1 MSKAWFRIWPVLM
14 LAAMSPR
21 VATSAGD
28 VIFAGRQVHTIN
40 IQFSQEAWWDSLTI
54 YYAEGLERYIPA
66 TVTFDGTAYD
76 SVGVRLK
83 GNASYTH
90 PNDKKPF
97 RLSIDEYIDTQ
108 RIDGLK
114 NLHLNN
120 CWEDPTFMREK
131 LHLDY
136 CQTAGIPGPRA
147 NFAELYLNGTLWGFY
162 SMVEHVDKTFLASRY
177 GDNDGNL
184 YKAVDGLLGGP
195 ISDFKW
201 YGSNPANYYSHYELK
216 TDDSLNPWT
225 DLIAVIDS
233 LNNMPDVTVSLPPV
247 VNLPAAYRAFA
258 TDLLMSSLDA
268 YVGSGRNFYCYFN
281 PTTGKMEWILWDCGM
296 SFGSYWGAAQNY
308 ETLSITY
315 VSNSANRPLAAKIF
329 SNPTLTDE
337 YLQEFCRLFT
347 RNFSSEILYPQI
359 DAIAELIRPYVYAD
373 PRKMYTNA
381 QFEANIDSDIVVG
394 GHRKP
399 GLKAF
404 IAARKTN
411 VESQLAAMGVTCPIT
426 VDPGDVVI
434 NEFAADNT
442 EILDPAGEAEDWIEI
457 FNNTDEAIPLG
468 GMHLT
473 DDYSNPV
480 KWQFP
485 AGTEISPHGFL
496 IVWADDDVGQEGLH
510 ANFKL
515 SAGGERIMFSNA
527 ESAVLDSVS
536 FGVQTTNLTMAR
548 IPNGTGPF
556 FQGTP
561 TFNAPNELVAGDVVI
576 NEFAADNTQIVDP
589 AGEAEDWIE
598 MYNNTGRDISLA
610 GMYLSDDP
618 GAPMKWQFPEGTI
631 IPPLGYLIIWADD
644 DAGQD
649 GLHAS
654 FKLSAGGEN
663 VVFSDTQ
670 ALLLDMVS
678 FGAQLPNLTM
688 ARIPNGT
695 GDFFQGRPTFD
706 GPNGNTLAPGEIVI
720 NEFMADNDSIPDPAG
735 EMEDWIEVHNL
746 TQQPIQIGGVYL
758 SDNPALPAKW
768 QFPGGT
774 VVPAEGYLVVWADED
789 IGQEGLHAAF
799 KLSAGGESVV
809 LSNPDFSVVD
819 STTYGQ
825 QTTNHSMARIPNGT
839 GSFVETRLP
848 TPGASNLG
856 PSGAEGLPLLIR
868 TSLGPIAPNPFTSA
882 TTIGF
887 SLAAACPVRLQIFDL
902 QGRLV
907 STVLDRAMAPGVHRA
922 DFAARDIASGIYLC
936 RLQAGTQ
943 VLSRRMLVM
952 R

>member
-1 MSKAWFRIWPVLM
+1 MRRAWSTLWPVMLLAVLTPR
-14 LAAMSPR
+14 LAA
-21 VATSAGD
+21 SAGD
-28 VIFAGRQVHTIN
+28 VIFAGTQVHTIN

-54 YYAEGLERYIPA
+54 YYDEGLERFIPA
-66 TVTFDGTAYD
+66 TVTFDGVAYD

-97 RLSIDEYIDTQ
+97 RLSIDEYIDEQ

-120 CWEDPTFMREK
+120 CWEDPTFIREK

-136 CQTAGIPGPRA
+136 CRAAGIPGPRG

-162 SMVEHVDKTFLASRY
+162 SLVEHVDKTFLGSRY
-177 GDNDGNL
+177 ADNDGNL

-201 YGSNPANYYSHYELK
+201 YGSDPANYYSHYEFK
-216 TDDSLNPWT
+216 TDESLDPWT

-247 VNLPAAYRAFA
+247 VNLPALYRAFA

-281 PTTGKMEWILWDCGM
+281 PVTRRMEWILWDCGM
-296 SFGSYWGAAQNY
+296 SFGSYWGASQNY

-329 SNPTLTDE
+329 NDPTLKDE
-337 YLQEFCRLFT
+337 YLQEFCKLFT
-347 RNFSSEILYPQI
+347 QRFSSEILDPQI
-359 DAIAELIRPYVYAD
+359 DAIADLIRPYVYTD
-373 PRKMYTNA
+373 PRKMYTNE
-381 QFEANIDSDIVVG
+381 QFEQNIVSDIVVG

-399 GLKAF
+399 GLKPF
-404 IAARKTN
+404 IAARKVS
-411 VESQLAAMGVTCPIT
+411 VESQLAALGVTCPVTIE
-426 VDPGDVVI
+426 PGDVVI

-442 EILDPAGEAEDWIEI
+442 EILDPAGEAEDWIEM
-457 FNNTDEAIPLG
+457 FNNTEEEIALG
-468 GMHLT
+468 GMYLT
-473 DDYSNPV
+473 DDYAAPT
-480 KWQFP
+480 KWQIP
-485 AGTEISPHGFL
+485 AGTVISGRGFL
-496 IVWADDDVGQEGLH
+496 IVWADDDAGQEGLH

-527 ESAVLDSVS
+527 EAAILDSVS
-536 FGVQTTNLTMAR
+536 FGAQTTNLTMAR

-556 FQGTP
+556 VQGSP
-561 TFNAPNELVAGDVVI
+561 TFNAPNGLVAGDVVI
-576 NEFAADNTQIVDP
+576 NEFAADNTQILDP

-598 MYNNTGRDISLA
+598 MYNNTGREISLA
-610 GMYLSDDP
+610 QMYLSDDP
-618 GAPMKWQFPEGTI
+618 GTPMKWQFPEGTV
-631 IPPLGYLIIWADD
+631 IPALGYLIVWADD
-644 DAGQD
+644 DAGQE

-670 ALLLDMVS
+670 AIILDSVT

-688 ARIPNGT
+688 ARIPNGQ
-695 GDFFQGRPTFD
+695 GDFFQGRPTFA
-706 GPNGNTLAPGEIVI
+706 GPNGNTLVPGEIVI

-746 TQQPIQIGGVYL
+746 TQQPIQVGGVYL
-758 SDNPALPAKW
+758 SDNPSLPAKW

-789 IGQEGLHAAF
+789 AGQEGLHAAF

-809 LSNPDFSVVD
+809 LSNPDLSVVD
-819 STTYGQ
+819 STSYGQ

-839 GSFVETRLP
+839 GPFVETRLP

-856 PSGAEGLPLLIR
+856 PSGADHLPIPIR
-868 TSLGPIAPNPFTSA
+868 TALGPVAPNPFTQS
-882 TTIGF
+882 TIIGF
-887 SLAAACPVRLQIFDL
+887 SLAAACSVRLQIYDL

-907 STVLDRAMAPGVHRA
+907 STLLDQSMPAGVHRA
-922 DFAARDIASGIYLC
+922 DFLSRDLASGIYLC
-936 RLQAGTQ
+936 RLQAGEE
-943 VLSRRMLVM
+943 VLSTRMLVM